1 MKTARELFDELNTQ
15 DESTQV
21 EAKGAGPINH
31 SVMESVCAFSNEPD
45 LGGGYILI
53 GAKRDDLELF
63 PSYTAEDVGDTDK
76 LQSDLATQCANS
88 FNVPVR
94 PRMEVDQVNGM
105 NVLVVRVDELAPGQK
120 PLHFKHVGLPGG
132 AYRRIGPT
140 DHRCTEDD
148 MPLFYTDR
156 ESYDRTVLKRTS
168 LRDLDLNALGM
179 YRTLRGRVNAAAEE
193 LAYDDPELLL
203 SLGCLDPVGRE
214 HLTVAGLL
222 LFGSSAALRREM
234 PMVRADY
241 IRVPGTEWVQDPD
254 DRFRS
259 VDMRGPLVSMVYR
272 LVDAVFADLPKG
284 FRLEEGQVQADSTGL
299 PVKALREAVVNALM
313 HRSYRVHSPVQVIRY
328 DNRIEIRNPGYS
340 LKAEDQLGNP
350 GSKQRNPTI
359 AAVFHETNL
368 AETKGTGIRAMRR
381 LLEEAHLAPP
391 TFESDRVQD
400 QFTARLLL
408 HHFLSEEDLA
418 WLKFFDNYELNDNQ
432 KRGLI
437 MLREIGAIDNSSY
450 RQQSGV
456 DTLAASQELRTMRD
470 ARLLEMKGKGSATY
484 YVPGSV
490 FPMHVDSKRE
500 SGPEDKL
507 SLGGANKQPLATK
520 TPPPGLKTPARG
532 LKTPPRDLKAPPP
545 GLKTPPRSTTTGGE
559 LDREVLLEA
568 LGMGLRERL
577 EKVGRRTADKAWI
590 EDLVVD
596 LCRDRPFRKEELALL
611 FNKREHYF
619 RTKYINRLVQLG
631 RLRYLYPEVLNHP
644 EQAYVATGK

>member
-1 MKTARELFDELNTQ
+1 MRHQLQPAGAATHRHRALN
-15 DESTQV
+15 D
-21 EAKGAGPINH
+21 AN
-31 SVMESVCAFSNEPD
+31 VM
-45 LGGGYILI
+45 
-53 GAKRDDLELF
+53 
-63 PSYTAEDVGDTDK
+63 
-76 LQSDLATQCANS
+76 
-88 FNVPVR
+88 
-94 PRMEVDQVNGM
+94 
-105 NVLVVRVDELAPGQK
+105 VVRVDELSAGQK
-120 PLHFKHVGLPGG
+120 PLHFKSDGLPRG

-148 MPLFYTDR
+148 MALFYSDR
-156 ESYDRTVLKRTS
+156 DTYDRTVLKRTS
-168 LRDLDLNALGM
+168 LQDIDPSALAL
-179 YRTLRGRVNAAAEE
+179 YRTLRERVNPAAEE
-193 LAYDDPELLL
+193 LNYADADLLL
-203 SLGCLDPVGRE
+203 ALGCLDPATRV

-222 LFGSSAALRREM
+222 LFGSNAALRREM

-241 IRVPGTEWVQDPD
+241 IRVPGTDWVQDPEN
-254 DRFRS
+254 RFRS
-259 VDMRGPLVSMVYR
+259 VDMRGPLIILVHR

-284 FRLEEGQVQADSTGL
+284 FRLDEGEVQAESTGL

-313 HRSYRVHSPVQVIRY
+313 HRSYSVHSPVQVIRY

-340 LKAEDQLGNP
+340 LKSEEHLGTA
-350 GSKQRNPTI
+350 GSEQRNPTI

-568 LGMGLRERL
+568 LDMGLRERL

-631 RLRYLYPEVLNHP
+631 RLKYLYPEVLNHP